1 MNDEIIEQMRNM
13 IRHFETLVERHETRT
28 HRDVQLFIEEY
39 KPFIIL
45 NGLSYSTLQEMS
57 VPEQMMGV
65 SIVTCVC
72 KRIVDMS
79 EDECGND

>member
-28 HRDVQLFIEEY
+28 DRDVQLFIEEY

-45 NGLSYSTLQEMS
+45 N
-57 VPEQMMGV
+57 
-65 SIVTCVC
+65 
-72 KRIVDMS
+72 
-79 EDECGND
+79 